1 MAANEAHFCDCCHCM
16 GHFLCGVERVKCFV
30 NIHLHCIYSNLK
42 RVRKRLTMSSWKKLF
57 RRPFYSLIYAQII
70 GNE

>member
-1 MAANEAHFCDCCHCM
+1 MEKIIIIYLAMAANKAHFCDCCHNM

-42 RVRKRLTMSSWKKLF
+42 RVRKRLTMSPLEK
-57 RRPFYSLIYAQII
+57 II
-70 GNE
+70 